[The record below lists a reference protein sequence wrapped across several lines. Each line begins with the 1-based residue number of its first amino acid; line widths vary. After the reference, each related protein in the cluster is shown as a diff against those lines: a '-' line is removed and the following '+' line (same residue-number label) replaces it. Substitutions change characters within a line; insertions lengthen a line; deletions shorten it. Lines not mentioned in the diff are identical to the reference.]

1 MRNAPHTIEIIHY
14 EEISAPVDDLYGPGD
29 DPSTI
34 LEERQTVKGRFTLG
48 AAGELTGFDPGSSS
62 VSDPQTL
69 DAVFRIPV
77 GTDVEINDHIR
88 AKDAG
93 AYLGDSYF
101 LVKQVRPNP
110 SHKVIVSEMRANET
124 SRDPVA

>member
-1 MRNAPHTIEIIHY
+1 MRNAPHRVTIIRYREVP
-14 EEISAPVDDLYGPGD
+14 APVDDLYGAGD
-29 DPSTI
+29 DPGEVV
-34 LEERQTVKGRFTLG
+34 EERQTVSGRFTLG
-48 AAGELTGFDPGSSS
+48 AAGELMGFDPGSSS

-69 DAVFRIPV
+69 DAVFRLPPN
-77 GTDVEINDHIR
+77 TDVRINDHIR

-93 AYLGDSYF
+93 AYLGNSYF

-110 SHKVIVSEMRANET
+110 SHTVAVSELRSDPN